1 MAEQAEVKIVTVDA
15 VQSLADLKEA
25 IKKAKEG
32 LDGMDIGSKNYQKQL
47 AELIKMQALL
57 RNAMNATTLEEED
70 QAKALD
76 DMKKAADGTGESYN
90 ALVKKMADLTRAF
103 RATGD
108 AAKRVELGAE
118 INKINSQLKEMDA
131 MRGNFQRNVG
141 DYFNQTSAAMKSVI
155 KDLPSALDKVKGPL
169 RDIEGT
175 MGLMGKHPILG
186 IIGLLAPLIAEIAK
200 GIKENEG
207 ALKSVNKAMEALDPL
222 MQFFE
227 NILDKVVNLVVD
239 LIGKASAFVQSNGI
253 INQIIKGVMGVGN
266 AILQFVIAP
275 FKGIV
280 EAIKVFKEQGV
291 KGIGEAAKA
300 FGREMKSGV
309 SFKENFQTGQTVADT
324 LISGM
329 SSQASKKKA
338 VEAGKQVGK
347 SFADGMYEAAMRG
360 LRRAEAN
367 EAIARAQKDFY
378 DVLAQMLSDAD
389 EEWSE
394 QFSAETAAMFQENL
408 DALKAYTDEEA
419 ALHAKSVKDAEE
431 AAKRKVAAMD
441 AFASGTA
448 DLLDAIAD
456 AYESNG
462 ELTEKEEKRVK
473 NLRIAAATIN
483 MLQGA
488 VTAFATAQEL
498 GPIAG
503 PIVGAINAAA
513 VVATGIAN
521 IAKIKSTNVS
531 RDSAPSSSGA
541 DTGAAS
547 VQAPSLP
554 ETVPTTT
561 VVNGAKTETAL
572 NNAAKDRKV
581 YLVYS
586 EAEAMGEQVA
596 VTESESSF

>member
-141 DYFNQTSAAMKSVI
+141 DYFNQTSAAMKNVI

-186 IIGLLAPLIAEIAK
+186 ILGLLAPLIAEIAK
-200 GIKENEG
+200 GIKENDG

-291 KGIGEAAKA
+291 KGIGDAAKA

-394 QFSAETAAMFQENL
+394 QFAAETAAMFQENL

-441 AFASGTA
+441 AFATGTA

-488 VTAFATAQEL
+488 VTAFATAQQL

>member
-186 IIGLLAPLIAEIAK
+186 IIGLLAPLISEIAK
-200 GIKENEG
+200 GIKENDG

-394 QFSAETAAMFQENL
+394 QFAAETAAMFQENL

-448 DLLDAIAD
+448 DLLGAIAD

>member
-76 DMKKAADGTGESYN
+76 DMKKSADGTGESYN

-186 IIGLLAPLIAEIAK
+186 IIGLLAPLISEIAK
-200 GIKENEG
+200 GIKENDG

-338 VEAGKQVGK
+338 AEAGKQVGK

-394 QFSAETAAMFQENL
+394 QFAAETAAMFQENL

-448 DLLDAIAD
+448 DLLGAIAD

>member
-155 KDLPSALDKVKGPL
+155 QDLPSALDKVKGPL

-186 IIGLLAPLIAEIAK
+186 ILGLLAPLISEIAK
-200 GIKENEG
+200 GIKENDG

-394 QFSAETAAMFQENL
+394 QFAAETAAMFQENL

-441 AFASGTA
+441 AFATGTA

>member
-155 KDLPSALDKVKGPL
+155 QDLPSALDKVKGPL

-186 IIGLLAPLIAEIAK
+186 ILGLLAPLISEIAK
-200 GIKENEG
+200 GIKENDG

-394 QFSAETAAMFQENL
+394 QFAAETAAMFQENL

-448 DLLDAIAD
+448 DLLGAIAD

-596 VTESESSF
+596 VTESESNF

>member
-155 KDLPSALDKVKGPL
+155 QDLPSALDKVKGPL

-186 IIGLLAPLIAEIAK
+186 IIGLLAPLISEIAK
-200 GIKENEG
+200 GIKENDG

-394 QFSAETAAMFQENL
+394 QFAAETAAMFQENL

-448 DLLDAIAD
+448 DLLGAIAD

>member
-186 IIGLLAPLIAEIAK
+186 IIGLLAPLISEIAK
-200 GIKENEG
+200 GIKENDG

-378 DVLAQMLSDAD
+378 DVLAHMLSDAD

-394 QFSAETAAMFQENL
+394 QFAAETAAMFQENL

-448 DLLDAIAD
+448 DLLGAIAD

>member
-155 KDLPSALDKVKGPL
+155 QDLPSALDKVKGPL

-186 IIGLLAPLIAEIAK
+186 ILGLLAPLISEIAK
-200 GIKENEG
+200 GIKENDG

-394 QFSAETAAMFQENL
+394 QFAAETAAMFQENL

-441 AFASGTA
+441 AFATGTA

-488 VTAFATAQEL
+488 VTAFATAQQL

>member
-76 DMKKAADGTGESYN
+76 DMKKDADGTGESYN

-155 KDLPSALDKVKGPL
+155 QDLPSALDKVKGPL

-186 IIGLLAPLIAEIAK
+186 ILGLLAPLISEIAK
-200 GIKENEG
+200 GIKENDG

-347 SFADGMYEAAMRG
+347 SFADGMYDAAMRG

-394 QFSAETAAMFQENL
+394 QFAAETAAMFQENL

-441 AFASGTA
+441 AFATGTA
-448 DLLDAIAD
+448 DLLGAIAD

>member
-186 IIGLLAPLIAEIAK
+186 ILGLLAPLIAEIAK
-200 GIKENEG
+200 GIKENDG

-291 KGIGEAAKA
+291 KGIGDAAKA

-394 QFSAETAAMFQENL
+394 QFAAETAAMFQENL

-441 AFASGTA
+441 AFATGTA

-488 VTAFATAQEL
+488 VTAFATAQQL

>member
-155 KDLPSALDKVKGPL
+155 QDLPSALDKVKGPL

-186 IIGLLAPLIAEIAK
+186 ILGLLAPLISEIAK
-200 GIKENEG
+200 GIKENDG

-394 QFSAETAAMFQENL
+394 QFAAETAAMFQENL

-448 DLLDAIAD
+448 DLLGAIAD

>member
-76 DMKKAADGTGESYN
+76 DMKKAADGTGESSN

-131 MRGNFQRNVG
+131 MRANFQRNVG
-141 DYFNQTSAAMKSVI
+141 DYFNQVTAPLKDII
-155 KDLPSALDKVKGPL
+155 KDLPSGLNLIKQPMDDVTKSL
-169 RDIEGT
+169 
-175 MGLMGKHPILG
+175 GLMGKQPILG
-186 IIGLLAPLIAEIAK
+186 ILGLLAPLIADIAK
-200 GIKENEG
+200 GIKENDG

-291 KGIGEAAKA
+291 KGIGDAAKA

-394 QFSAETAAMFQENL
+394 QFAAETAAMFQENL

-441 AFASGTA
+441 AFATGTA

-488 VTAFATAQEL
+488 VTAFATAQQL

>member
-76 DMKKAADGTGESYN
+76 DMKKAADGTGVSYN

-155 KDLPSALDKVKGPL
+155 QDLPSALDKVKGPL

-186 IIGLLAPLIAEIAK
+186 ILGLLAPLISEIAK
-200 GIKENEG
+200 GIKENDG

-239 LIGKASAFVQSNGI
+239 LIGKASAFISSNGI

-394 QFSAETAAMFQENL
+394 QFAAETAAMFQENL

-441 AFASGTA
+441 AFATGTA
-448 DLLDAIAD
+448 DLLDAIAE

-488 VTAFATAQEL
+488 VTAFATAQQL